1 MTNINAVVTIDRY
14 NSGSNYNEYLSSI
27 NVNKEKFE
35 EFYQNFE
42 LPDEVKSI
50 FVNAQ
55 KTNGPLKI
63 LVIGEDWCPDVY
75 RGMPVMAKIAS
86 ECNIEMKIFARDENL
101 DLSDLFLKDG
111 QYRSIPVCVFF
122 SNELE
127 YIGHWIERS
136 TKANDERKIIEEQ
149 IKKEMPDSDEQVI
162 RSELRQRTRNKYP
175 EWQIET
181 AKEVYILKSLT

>member
-42 LPDEVKSI
+42 LPNEIKSI

-181 AKEVYILKSLT
+181 AKELANLL

>member
-1 MTNINAVVTIDRY
+1 
-14 NSGSNYNEYLSSI
+14 
-27 NVNKEKFE
+27 
-35 EFYQNFE
+35 
-42 LPDEVKSI
+42 
-50 FVNAQ
+50 
-55 KTNGPLKI
+55 
-63 LVIGEDWCPDVY
+63 
-75 RGMPVMAKIAS
+75 MPVMAKIAS

-122 SNELE
+122 TDKLE

-136 TKANDERKIIEEQ
+136 NKANEERKIIEEE
-149 IKKEMPDSDEQVI
+149 IVKEMPDSEEQVI

-181 AKEVYILKSLT
+181 AKELANLL